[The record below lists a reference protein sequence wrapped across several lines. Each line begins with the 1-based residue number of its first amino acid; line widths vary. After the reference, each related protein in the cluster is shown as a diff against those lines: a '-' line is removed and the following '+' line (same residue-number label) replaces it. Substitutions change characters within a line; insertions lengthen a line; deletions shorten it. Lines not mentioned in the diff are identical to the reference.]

1 MRHEINIKNFNIT
14 RRGKRHYMVGCF
26 KLCPRVL
33 TSSKR
38 ETNRNRKGN
47 QDRDRSELGIG
58 EVQIPSPEECYQGT
72 LENHVKS
79 WFQRAWISSLI
90 LTLLSCWKHSKGFLW
105 RSEKHSSLHCTKF
118 PCPLSRAGLPFPL
131 RVFLQPLGLS
141 IFPNVTTCSLLWRF
155 CKSCFCLCSQ
165 RSPPLPI
172 FTHILSPPG

>member
-79 WFQRAWISSLI
+79 WFQRAWISSLSSHCSPAESTPKASYGDQKSTPACTAPNS
-90 LTLLSCWKHSKGFLW
+90 LAHYQEQGYPSPYVSFFSHWGFL
-105 RSEKHSSLHCTKF
+105 SS
-118 PCPLSRAGLPFPL
+118 PM
-131 RVFLQPLGLS
+131 
-141 IFPNVTTCSLLWRF
+141 
-155 CKSCFCLCSQ
+155 
-165 RSPPLPI
+165 
-172 FTHILSPPG
+172 

>member
-58 EVQIPSPEECYQGT
+58 EVQIPSPEERYQGT

-105 RSEKHSSLHCTKF
+105 RSEKHSSPALHQI
-118 PCPLSRAGLPFPL
+118 PLPTIKSRAALPPTCLSSATGAFYLPQCDHLFPPL
-131 RVFLQPLGLS
+131 TFLQE
-141 IFPNVTTCSLLWRF
+141 LL
-155 CKSCFCLCSQ
+155 CLCSQ
-165 RSPPLPI
+165 CSPPLPI
-172 FTHILSPPG
+172 FTHILSPAG